1 MKLFTTKE
9 VAEILKLSE
18 RTIKRKI
25 ATEEIKVVYIFN
37 SVRIPISEL
46 ERITGLQWKE
56 D

>member
-18 RTIKRKI
+18 RTIKRRI
-25 ATEEIKVVYIFN
+25 ATDEIKVVHVFN
-37 SVRIPISEL
+37 SIRISKEEL
-46 ERITGLQWKE
+46 ERITGLKWKE